1 MKAYGIDIPKQLIGF
16 NTSIR
21 KKCHVIRLI
30 IGVTRLLN
38 VATVENAEGLS
49 PTWGNDHIRLIICID
64 KMSRVFICS
73 QNQIHS
79 FYYPFSIQMA
89 ENRGEI
95 FFETAQISNVT
106 CSALSSVLEDF
117 SDDGLVETLLE
128 KYWDIVADLEI
139 EEPEKTLCGRLITF
153 LLSFEPGYL
162 RFDCDELHQNGDVHP
177 REHLDIN
184 YSSGAAFKV
193 GLEKHLTCE
202 ELIDI
207 LNTRTS
213 CYYLGER

>member
-16 NTSIR
+16 TSSIR
-21 KKCHVIRLI
+21 KKNHVTKLI

-38 VATVENAEGLS
+38 VAPVKTVGSL
-49 PTWGNDHIRLIICID
+49 PTTWGNDHIRLIICID

-73 QNQIHS
+73 ENQIHS
-79 FYYPFSIQMA
+79 FYYPFSIQVS

-95 FFETAQISNVT
+95 FFEAEQISSAI

-117 SDDGLVETLLE
+117 SDDELVETLLE

-139 EEPEKTLCGRLITF
+139 EEPEKTLCGKLITF
-153 LLSFEPGYL
+153 LLAFEPGYL

-184 YSSGAAFKV
+184 YSSGATFKV
-193 GLEKHLTCE
+193 GLKQSLNCD
-202 ELIDI
+202 ELVDI
-207 LNTRTS
+207 LNSRTA
-213 CYYLGER
+213 CYFLEKK